1 MPWTKIHIH
10 IIPQN
15 ECQTIFISY
24 PLTDTFLWYLNYHVY
39 RVFIPISINDI
50 ICIIGQDSRLRGGGG
65 LLEDLAAGLECLYLS
80 DLRYGYCQSALRF
93 VLPCLDPGRYS
104 VEEWNRA
111 AAYIMG
117 TECAYPDSAKAREAL
132 VAFSREKAE
141 NGIYRSREE
150 WYGNR

>member
-1 MPWTKIHIH
+1 MYKHTRKEGLDYMDDRDKM
-10 IIPQN
+10 N
-15 ECQTIFISY
+15 GNGMEKGT
-24 PLTDTFLWYLNYHVY
+24 
-39 RVFIPISINDI
+39 
-50 ICIIGQDSRLRGGGG
+50 IGQDSQLRGGGG

-104 VEEWNRA
+104 IEEWNRA

>member
-1 MPWTKIHIH
+1 MVMEWKK
-10 IIPQN
+10 
-15 ECQTIFISY
+15 
-24 PLTDTFLWYLNYHVY
+24 
-39 RVFIPISINDI
+39 
-50 ICIIGQDSRLRGGGG
+50 GQSDRTASCGAEA
-65 LLEDLAAGLECLYLS
+65 EDLAAGLECLYLS

-104 VEEWNRA
+104 IEEWNRA

>member
-1 MPWTKIHIH
+1 MYKHTRKEGLDYMEDRDKM
-10 IIPQN
+10 N
-15 ECQTIFISY
+15 GNGMEKGT
-24 PLTDTFLWYLNYHVY
+24 
-39 RVFIPISINDI
+39 
-50 ICIIGQDSRLRGGGG
+50 IGQDS
-65 LLEDLAAGLECLYLS
+65 
-80 DLRYGYCQSALRF
+80 QLRF

-104 VEEWNRA
+104 IEEWNRA

>member
-1 MPWTKIHIH
+1 MEDRDKMNGNGMEKGI
-10 IIPQN
+10 
-15 ECQTIFISY
+15 
-24 PLTDTFLWYLNYHVY
+24 L
-39 RVFIPISINDI
+39 
-50 ICIIGQDSRLRGGGG
+50 GQDSRLRGGGG

>member
-1 MPWTKIHIH
+1 MPK
-10 IIPQN
+10 
-15 ECQTIFISY
+15 ETIQLSDHFTY
-24 PLTDTFLWYLNYHVY
+24 
-39 RVFIPISINDI
+39 
-50 ICIIGQDSRLRGGGG
+50 SRL
-65 LLEDLAAGLECLYLS
+65 
-80 DLRYGYCQSALRF
+80 LRF

-104 VEEWNRA
+104 IEEWNRA